1 MIKIE
6 KITIEEFR
14 GIRNLT
20 LNMGGSSYAICG
32 RNGTG

>member
-1 MIKIE
+1 MILAE

-20 LNMGGSSYAICG
+20 LNFKGKNWKKCDS
-32 RNGTG
+32 